1 MITAAHP
8 AISLAWLAASVLFI
22 LSLKGL
28 SSQATARQG
37 NVWGVVGMSMAVLA
51 TIAALVFSREQAGV
65 SGSALGLLGLVIAI
79 GCAVGALLA
88 SRVAM
93 TAMPE
98 LVAVLHSFVGL
109 AAVLVGFANYLAP
122 EAAVTGDLA
131 ELGRAVASVAPGH
144 GVHLGEIYIGV
155 YNADHHWYYFPR
167 MRTDEVVIIKCFD
180 SMTDGRARY
189 SGHGAARLTTPPPP
203 GALPR
208 ESIEI
213 RTVAFL

>member
-28 SSQATARQG
+28 SSQVTARQG

-51 TIAALVFSREQAGV
+51 TIAALVLGRGPLGV

-109 AAVLVGFANYLAP
+109 AA
-122 EAAVTGDLA
+122 
-131 ELGRAVASVAPGH
+131 S
-144 GVHLGEIYIGV
+144 
-155 YNADHHWYYFPR
+155 R
-167 MRTDEVVIIKCFD
+167 MSTAR
-180 SMTDGRARY
+180 SGARY
-189 SGHGAARLTTPPPP
+189 PQARSAVDRSLARLAARCSD
-203 GALPR
+203 GQQR
-208 ESIEI
+208 Y
-213 RTVAFL
+213 RTVQAVRFAGDC